1 MGPVRQICHS
11 PVVGRLKLSVIG
23 EFVVDGKVRQCV
35 AEEDR
40 PRLAV
45 AVTIVVLLVYQ
56 GLTEATNEACVL
68 SIRVTFVMGRKPEPG
83 RGFAPYV
90 RCVGITITKGWAPQ
104 LGSQLVRLM
113 IGYTLD
119 RDWLHDSDLG
129 LKPFKIFE
137 EAIPRIA
144 PAFIL
149 CNEVDHLTRTGGED
163 VVDPWQERIG
173 VYGAVHSIQKRIL
186 DGLSVVDVS
195 KEGFTVL
202 GQLHPLIDRPSG
214 GQIRACLDSR
224 IPEDV

>member
-104 LGSQLVRLM
+104 AGEPARSPDDRL
-113 IGYTLD
+113 Y
-119 RDWLHDSDLG
+119 
-129 LKPFKIFE
+129 
-137 EAIPRIA
+137 
-144 PAFIL
+144 
-149 CNEVDHLTRTGGED
+149 V
-163 VVDPWQERIG
+163 
-173 VYGAVHSIQKRIL
+173 
-186 DGLSVVDVS
+186 
-195 KEGFTVL
+195 
-202 GQLHPLIDRPSG
+202 GQRL
-214 GQIRACLDSR
+214 AA
-224 IPEDV
+224 